1 MEGVSVWGNS
11 HVKLI
16 IKVVNIA
23 EVAMFLASKLFE
35 MMPIVIVLAVKEFWK
50 SKLDG

>member
-1 MEGVSVWGNS
+1 MWGNS
-11 HVKLI
+11 HVKLV

-23 EVAMFLASKLFE
+23 EVAMLSASKLFK
-35 MMPIVIVLAVKEFWK
+35 MMSALIVLVVKEFWK